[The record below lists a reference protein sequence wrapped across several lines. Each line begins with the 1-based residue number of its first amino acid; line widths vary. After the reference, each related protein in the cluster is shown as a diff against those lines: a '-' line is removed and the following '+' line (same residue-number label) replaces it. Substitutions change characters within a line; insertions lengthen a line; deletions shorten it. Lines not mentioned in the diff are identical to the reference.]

1 MSEILLPGDKSI
13 TQRALILAALAKGES
28 RLTGLLAGSDPQ
40 STAWVL
46 RALGADVP
54 PPPEDGSAL
63 RLRGVGLTGFES
75 PERDLDF
82 GNSGTG
88 ARLMMGVLAGQPLSA
103 TLTGDTSL
111 RSRPMRR
118 VTEPLTE
125 MGATFRELGESDR
138 LPVEITGGRLKPLQY
153 ESPVGSAQVKS
164 ALLFAG
170 LTGGAPTVVSEPR
183 ASRDHTER
191 MLSMVGATVISHEV
205 DGRWQVELRD
215 PPEAIA
221 PLDFAVPSDF
231 SSAAF
236 FLVLGLLGGAGPELT
251 VRQVGLNPT
260 RTGMLGVLER
270 MGASPRDLTPSYDVP
285 PDADAEPVG
294 DLTVKPTLLKGIELG
309 EGDTPRI
316 LDEIP
321 ILAVAASRAEGL
333 TRVTG
338 ARELRL
344 KESDRITALVENFR
358 SLGLKVEE
366 LADGLEIE
374 GTDGPVRGEVDAY
387 HDHRIAMAFAILGAL
402 PGNDLTIR
410 NPDIVDV
417 SFPGFW
423 KALDSVAPRAG
434 LA

>member
-13 TQRALILAALAKGES
+13 TQRALILAALAEGES
-28 RLTGLLAGSDPQ
+28 RLTGLLAGEDPQ
-40 STAWVL
+40 ATAAVL

-54 PPPEDGSAL
+54 PPPADGSEV
-63 RLRGVGLTGFES
+63 RVRGVGLRGLES

-82 GNSGTG
+82 RNSGTG
-88 ARLMMGVLAGQPLSA
+88 ARLMMGVLAGQSISA
-103 TLTGDTSL
+103 ILTGDASL

-118 VTEPLTE
+118 VTEPLSE
-125 MGATFRELGESDR
+125 MGATFRELGKPDR
-138 LPVEITGGRLKPLQY
+138 LPIRITGGPLNPLTY

-170 LTGGAPTVVSEPR
+170 LTGGAVTLVSEPSS
-183 ASRDHTER
+183 SRDHTER
-191 MLSMVGATVISHEV
+191 MLTMVGAPVISHEV

-215 PPEAIA
+215 PPEAIS

-251 VRQVGLNPT
+251 LRQVGLNPT
-260 RTGMLGVLER
+260 RTGMLGVLAR
-270 MGASPRDLTPSYDVP
+270 MGASPHYLTHSYDVP
-285 PDADAEPVG
+285 PDSAAEPVG
-294 DLTVKPTLLKGIELG
+294 DLTVRPTLLKGIEFG
-309 EGDTPRI
+309 EAGTPAI

-338 ARELRL
+338 ARELRV

-358 SLGLKVEE
+358 ALGLAVEE
-366 LADGLEIE
+366 LDDGLEIE
-374 GTDGPVRGEVDAY
+374 GSDRPVRGEVDA
-387 HDHRIAMAFAILGAL
+387 HDDHRIAMAFAILGAL
-402 PGNDLTIR
+402 PGNDITIR
-410 NPDIVDV
+410 NRDIVDV

-423 KALDSVAPRAG
+423 NALDRLAPRAG
-434 LA
+434 SA